1 MANRS
6 RGFYWKL
13 ALTNLRNNRRVYL
26 PYILSSIGIAMMF
39 YIMCALGP
47 GIDQENM
54 YGGASVSSMMFL
66 GSIVIGIFSV
76 LFLFYT
82 NSFIMKR
89 RKKELGLYLSL
100 IHI

>member
-1 MANRS
+1 MRKGALQQMANRS

-54 YGGASVSSMMFL
+54 YGCL
-66 GSIVIGIFSV
+66 
-76 LFLFYT
+76 LYT
-82 NSFIMKR
+82 SPSPR
-89 RKKELGLYLSL
+89 DTR
-100 IHI
+100 